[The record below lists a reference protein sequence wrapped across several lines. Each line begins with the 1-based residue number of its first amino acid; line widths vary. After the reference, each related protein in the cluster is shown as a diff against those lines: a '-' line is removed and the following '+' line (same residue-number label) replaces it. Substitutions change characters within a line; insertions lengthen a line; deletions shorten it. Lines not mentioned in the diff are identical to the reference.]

1 MTDFITPSSFAEGG
15 PLLPEDALGH
25 EAFARTLLRHVR
37 QAPVGTVIALQGS
50 WGLGKTS
57 ALARVAKLTHQE
69 ELPGYAAGALWINP
83 WQYGTADLLTPLVL
97 ALVERGVRAVEGKRR
112 DRGALERAAGS
123 LALAGLSFGAK
134 AASLSLP
141 GGVLWE
147 KGGEELRKVAHTWLE
162 PKSPN
167 GPPVD
172 PVAQMAS
179 SFRELVEAAL
189 DADQQAVGGR
199 LLICIDDLDRC
210 LPPRQVA
217 LLEALNFLTSAGAPA
232 SFLVALDP
240 TLARQAVRAHYKTD
254 DFDPDRYLDKM
265 FHLRVNLPGV
275 GPDQLRALLS
285 SRLREGVTDD
295 DGERSLR
302 VRLVDRFGEHAGRLD
317 ELGAQAL
324 TVSDLR
330 NPRLVDR
337 ALRKLRVLVGSPS
350 AAPIRKFGVDE
361 ARLLLWWLAVTER
374 WPNLRTALQE
384 AGDDPKEVTRRYE
397 QIDGRC
403 RGQSAQSRLPASV
416 ERLPTPDVSPE
427 LAEALGAVRL
437 NPRDAALILLQHD
450 RALIAAGL

>member
-25 EAFARTLLRHVR
+25 DAFARTLLRHVR

-69 ELPGYAAGALWINP
+69 QLPGFADGALWINP

-112 DRGALERAAGS
+112 ERGALERAAGS

-141 GGVLWE
+141 GGVLWD
-147 KGGEELRKVAHTWLE
+147 KGGEELRKVAQGWLE
-162 PKSPN
+162 PKSAS
-167 GPPVD
+167 GPPSD
-172 PVAQMAS
+172 PVAQMAA

-189 DADQQAVGGR
+189 DADQLAVGGR
-199 LLICIDDLDRC
+199 LLICVDDLDRC

-275 GPDQLRALLS
+275 GPEQLRALIKT
-285 SRLREGVTDD
+285 RLREGVTDD
-295 DGERSLR
+295 DGERSLGA
-302 VRLVDRFGEHAGRLD
+302 RLVARFGEHAGQLD
-317 ELGAQAL
+317 ELGPQAL

-337 ALRKLRVLVGSPS
+337 ALRKLRVLVGT
-350 AAPIRKFGVDE
+350 AGAPRRFGADE

-374 WPNLRTALQE
+374 WPALRTALQE
-384 AGDDPKEVTRRYE
+384 AGENEKEATRRYE

-403 RGQSAQSRLPASV
+403 RGQSAQGRLPASV
-416 ERLPTPDVSPE
+416 ERLPTPEQSPE

-450 RALIAAGL
+450 RALVAAGL

>member
-25 EAFARTLLRHVR
+25 DAFARTLLRHVR

-69 ELPGYAAGALWINP
+69 QLPGFAAGALWINP

-112 DRGALERAAGS
+112 ERGALERAAGS

-141 GGVLWE
+141 GGVLWD
-147 KGGEELRKVAHTWLE
+147 KGGEELRKVAQGWLE
-162 PKSPN
+162 PKSAS
-167 GPPVD
+167 GPPSD
-172 PVAQMAS
+172 PVAQMAA

-189 DADQQAVGGR
+189 DADQLAVGGR
-199 LLICIDDLDRC
+199 LLICVDDLDRC

-275 GPDQLRALLS
+275 GPEQLRALIKT
-285 SRLREGVTDD
+285 RLREGVTDD
-295 DGERSLR
+295 DGERSLGA
-302 VRLVDRFGEHAGRLD
+302 RLVARFGEHAGQLD
-317 ELGAQAL
+317 ELGPQAL

-337 ALRKLRVLVGSPS
+337 ALRKLRVLVGT
-350 AAPIRKFGVDE
+350 AGAPRRFGADE

-374 WPNLRTALQE
+374 WPALRTALQE
-384 AGDDPKEVTRRYE
+384 AGENEKEATRRYE

-403 RGQSAQSRLPASV
+403 RGQSAQGRLPASV
-416 ERLPTPDVSPE
+416 ERLPTPEQSPE

-450 RALIAAGL
+450 RALVAAGL

>member
-25 EAFARTLLRHVR
+25 DAFARTLLRHVR

-69 ELPGYAAGALWINP
+69 QLPGFAAGALWINP

-112 DRGALERAAGS
+112 ERGALERAAGS

-141 GGVLWE
+141 GGVLWD
-147 KGGEELRKVAHTWLE
+147 KGGEELRKVAQGWLE
-162 PKSPN
+162 PKSSG

-189 DADQQAVGGR
+189 DADQLAVGGR
-199 LLICIDDLDRC
+199 LLICVDDLDRC

-275 GPDQLRALLS
+275 GPEQLRALIKT
-285 SRLREGVTDD
+285 RLREGVTDD
-295 DGERSLR
+295 DGERSLG
-302 VRLVDRFGEHAGRLD
+302 VRLVERFGPHAGQLD
-317 ELGAQAL
+317 ELGPQAL

-337 ALRKLRVLVGSPS
+337 ALRKLRVLVGT
-350 AAPIRKFGVDE
+350 AGAPRRFGADE

-374 WPNLRTALQE
+374 WPALRTALQE
-384 AGDDPKEVTRRYE
+384 AGENEKEVTRRYE

-403 RGQSAQSRLPASV
+403 RGQSAQGRLPAAV
-416 ERLPTPDVSPE
+416 ERLPTPEQSPE

-437 NPRDAALILLQHD
+437 NPRDAALILLMHD
-450 RALIAAGL
+450 RALVAAGL